1 MCEVIRNRSSAG
13 TTVSWCYDVMCEQR
27 GAFNEQYVL
36 VQERLAQSSE
46 QERPAVM
53 ALH

>member
-1 MCEVIRNRSSAG
+1 MKSSEITLPQALLCHG
-13 TTVSWCYDVMCEQR
+13 VYDVMCGQR

-36 VQERLAQSSE
+36 VQEGLAQSTE
-46 QERPAVM
+46 QEHPAVM